1 MFCIGKVIPP
11 QPRAGVA
18 DSTTSWTLTGPFDLS
33 VVQKYLEDFEEIFAD
48 TLRVDKS
55 SIQSV
60 TATPMGTDTQIAVN
74 AFLNPMQAKFIDTPE
89 FKSMLRSN
97 IESTADDLAKG
108 MGYEITAGNFILQG
122 PWNVN
127 AVESYQFE
135 LQRQFAQALG
145 VPQNLVDVE
154 ITEDDFMTKI
164 DFTAKDEG
172 GKLTPLSNP
181 ILFQQTLENQIKKS
195 NPALAA
201 VLGYTPSQN
210 IVDSIEPAIATISQD
225 SICPVS
231 QPTQGACSGSLRC
244 EYGQLC
250 CCGKCHPSMIAE
262 CRNGEWISHFT
273 DACMVQPCLNPN
285 YVDSPDSADK
295 PDKPD
300 RPGLLLSSK
309 SINTFDSN
317 LPLVGIVALGFLLGM
332 AFAKGV
338 HSKCYKKQIA
348 NEDVYTDLQQSNV

>member
-1 MFCIGKVIPP
+1 
-11 QPRAGVA
+11 
-18 DSTTSWTLTGPFDLS
+18 
-33 VVQKYLEDFEEIFAD
+33 
-48 TLRVDKS
+48 
-55 SIQSV
+55 
-60 TATPMGTDTQIAVN
+60 
-74 AFLNPMQAKFIDTPE
+74 
-89 FKSMLRSN
+89 
-97 IESTADDLAKG
+97 
-108 MGYEITAGNFILQG
+108 MGYEISAGDFILQG
-122 PWNVN
+122 PWNVD

-154 ITEDDFMTKI
+154 ITEDDFMTKV

-181 ILFQQTLENQIKKS
+181 ILFQKTLENQIKKS

-210 IVDSIEPAIATISQD
+210 IPDSSEPAIATISQD
-225 SICPVS
+225 SICPAS

-273 DACMVQPCLNPN
+273 DACMVQPCLRPN
-285 YVDSPDSADK
+285 VDSPDSADK
-295 PDKPD
+295 PDKPDQPDAMDKPDSVDKPD

-309 SINTFDSN
+309 SINTFDNN

-332 AFAKGV
+332 AFAKGL
-338 HSKCYKKQIA
+338 HSKCYQKQIA